1 MSPPPAAPRRLLSVA
16 EYVAFETRAATR
28 HEYVAG
34 RVYAMSGESRAHN
47 QIALNVAARLRAAA
61 RGGACRV
68 SMEGVRLVADAR
80 THYYP
85 DVMVACGPP
94 PDDPLVETAPCVL
107 VEVLSPSTRRT
118 DRREKGLAYR
128 ALASLRT
135 YLVVYQDR
143 RRVEWYARGDDG
155 EWTVADLVGDGTV
168 RFPCPGPPGGPV
180 EMTFDELYEAVALP
194 PAPAPRPER
203 P

>member
-1 MSPPPAAPRRLLSVA
+1 MPSPPAAPRRLLTVA

-28 HEYVAG
+28 HEYVDG

-61 RGGACRV
+61 RGGPCRV
-68 SMEGVRLVADAR
+68 AMEGVRLVVDAR

-85 DVMVACGPP
+85 DVMVACGPR
-94 PDDPLVETAPCVL
+94 PDDPLVEAAPCVL

-128 ALASLRT
+128 SLASLRT
-135 YLVVYQDR
+135 YLIVYQDR
-143 RRVEWYARGDDG
+143 RRAEWYARADDG
-155 EWTVADLVGDGTV
+155 GWTVADLVGDGTV
-168 RFPCPGPPGGPV
+168 EFPCPAAAGGPV
-180 EMTFDELYEAVALP
+180 AMTLDEIDEDVALP
-194 PAPAPRPER
+194 LAPARGAEGP
-203 P
+203 